1 MAIDIKELV
10 IRARIDPKGEDKK
23 PASGSGSA
31 KGAQMKQEIV
41 AECVEQV
48 LEILRQKQER

>member
-23 PASGSGSA
+23 PARD
-31 KGAQMKQEIV
+31 KGQGTKQEIV
-41 AECVEQV
+41 TECVE
-48 LEILRQKQER
+48 